1 MDYPSHYQK
10 LIYEIS
16 VSTIFNQLKTL
27 RSNLHTIFQ
36 KFVPRLLYSTGKV
49 LQVMSMEEMILS
61 LPSESPSCV
70 LCHQKF
76 FNRSSLR
83 RHMERHLL
91 TNRRRF
97 QCDICFK
104 LFCRKDYVREHKQ
117 HMHGMRVE
125 SRVVDSEC
133 KNTE

>member
-1 MDYPSHYQK
+1 MKVRNVRNFGIDSFAY
-10 LIYEIS
+10 
-16 VSTIFNQLKTL
+16 LKAVIL
-27 RSNLHTIFQ
+27 YWQSGNL
-36 KFVPRLLYSTGKV
+36 LA

>member
-1 MDYPSHYQK
+1 
-10 LIYEIS
+10 
-16 VSTIFNQLKTL
+16 
-27 RSNLHTIFQ
+27 
-36 KFVPRLLYSTGKV
+36 
-49 LQVMSMEEMILS
+49 MEEMILS